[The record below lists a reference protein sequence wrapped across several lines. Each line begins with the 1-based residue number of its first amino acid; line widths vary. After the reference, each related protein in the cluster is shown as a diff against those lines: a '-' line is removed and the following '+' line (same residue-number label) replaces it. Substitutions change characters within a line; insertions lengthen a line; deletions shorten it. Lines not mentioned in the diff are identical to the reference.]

1 MSRNKHPRVNQY
13 KIDNEN
19 FLVEK
24 AREEGI
30 IALDNGVLLQKL
42 EQGRGTVHPKPGS
55 LVYVHYTG
63 RLIDGRQFD
72 STEGESLPALF
83 KVRDLIMGWQ
93 IALTRMNEGD
103 KYRIWIPAKYGYGSI
118 KMDDIPAWSTLEFE
132 LELIKI
138 AQL

>member
-1 MSRNKHPRVNQY
+1 MGRNKHPRINQY

-19 FLVEK
+19 FLLEK
-24 AREEGI
+24 AKEEGI
-30 IALDNGVLLQKL
+30 LALDNGVLLQKL
-42 EQGRGTVHPKPGS
+42 EEGRGTVHPKPGS

-63 RLIDGRQFD
+63 RLIDGTQFD

-93 IALTRMNEGD
+93 IALTRMYEGD
-103 KYRIWIPAKYGYGSI
+103 KYRIWIPAKYGYGSV
-118 KMDDIPAWSTLEFE
+118 KMDDIPAWSTLEFD
-132 LELIKI
+132 LELVKI

>member
-13 KIDNEN
+13 KIDNEK
-19 FLVEK
+19 FLLEK
-24 AREEGI
+24 AKEEGI

-83 KVRDLIMGWQ
+83 
-93 IALTRMNEGD
+93 
-103 KYRIWIPAKYGYGSI
+103 GYGSI

-132 LELIKI
+132 LELVKI

>member
-13 KIDNEN
+13 KIDNEK
-19 FLVEK
+19 FLLEK
-24 AREEGI
+24 AKEEGI

-83 KVRDLIMGWQ
+83 KVRELIMGWQ

-132 LELIKI
+132 LELVKI